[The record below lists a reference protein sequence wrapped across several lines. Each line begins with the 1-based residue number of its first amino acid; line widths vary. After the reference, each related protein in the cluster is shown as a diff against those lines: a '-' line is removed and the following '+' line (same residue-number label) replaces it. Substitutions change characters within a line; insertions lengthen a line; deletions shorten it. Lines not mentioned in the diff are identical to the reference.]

1 MSSLTSRPAPFVGT
15 AMREMKWSRTE
26 KVIARKA
33 FDLALGRELQS
44 VILEAR
50 SKAAKIQEPSD
61 LWELEQYLAQ
71 RRQEIDRTF
80 DYRYSVLPLVFANL
94 LRSGRLVEDELR
106 GLGEDK
112 LAWIHRASVHP

>member
-1 MSSLTSRPAPFVGT
+1 MTSLTPRQGQFGT
-15 AMREMKWSRTE
+15 TMREMKWSPTE

-44 VILEAR
+44 VTLEAR

-61 LWELEQYLAQ
+61 LWDLEQYLTQ

-80 DYRYSVLPLVFANL
+80 DYRYSLLPLVFANF
-94 LRSGRLVEDELR
+94 LRSGRLVEEDLR

-112 LAWIHRASVHP
+112 LACIHRASVHL